1 MQPRTARSPRSIEEI
16 KADLEA
22 TKDIVRKNLN
32 KALERGEKLKKL
44 SNQTKQLYDEAPLF
58 SRESDRLAN
67 WKRYQKNLWSTVLF
81 GATLGILYGL
91 VQGFAWQLLLIS
103 AVIGGIMSYSLT
115 KVWYSFRDS
124 VKNCSSLHPLDNIDP
139 EFKRKLSN
147 KTKDF
152 LNIFDPMYRGLQQ
165 KEKNK
170 GTSVKLAST
179 TMTAT
184 SERKKIVKKP

>member
-103 AVIGGIMSYSLT
+103 AVIGGDNVLFIDQSLVFLSRFCE
-115 KVWYSFRDS
+115 KLFLIASFR
-124 VKNCSSLHPLDNIDP
+124 
-139 EFKRKLSN
+139 
-147 KTKDF
+147 
-152 LNIFDPMYRGLQQ
+152 
-165 KEKNK
+165 
-170 GTSVKLAST
+170 
-179 TMTAT
+179 
-184 SERKKIVKKP
+184 